1 MNKTPRKLLTLV
13 AESGLENR
21 LTKLLTDCG
30 ARGYTVSVAHGMGPS
45 KDRASD
51 ISGGNIRLESVL
63 SETALDAVLEVLAKD
78 YFPHYAVSCWLA
90 DVEVIR
96 EDRY

>member
-1 MNKTPRKLLTLV
+1 MKTTPRKLLTLV

-21 LTKLLTDCG
+21 LLKLLLDSG
-30 ARGYTVSVAHGMGPS
+30 SRGYTVSTAHGLGPS

-51 ISGGNIRLESVL
+51 IGGGNVRVEAVISESTLE
-63 SETALDAVLEVLAKD
+63 TVLEVLQKD
-78 YFPHYAVSCWLA
+78 YFPHYAVTCWVS
-90 DVEVIR
+90 DVSVIR